1 MITVEDLK
9 GPDGNLHPVQQAMVD
24 FHGSQCGYCTP
35 GFVMSMFGLYKS
47 DSQNTREVIE
57 DALTGN
63 LCRCTGYQPILE
75 AAEHVLTKREPDQF
89 SKLENEVIEA
99 IRSIPKDSVHI
110 DTGEQKYFL
119 PETLDELLNF
129 RKKYPSAILINGATD
144 IALRVT
150 KQNELLKEI
159 IDAEQIDKLKLVS
172 ENDKEVIFGSAVNV
186 NKMLDKSDSVFPA
199 LYTMC
204 KVFGSKQIREMA
216 TIGGNLGTAS
226 PIGDLPPVLMAYD
239 AVVIIR
245 SHRGERIAHV
255 EDFITGYRQ
264 TMLQQDE
271 IITEIK
277 IPKPGKD
284 RIIKS
289 YKISKRKDLDISTV
303 SAAFRLE
310 LGNDNIVNG
319 IKIIYGGMA
328 EMTKHAE
335 KAEQFLKGK
344 EWSLKTVKRAMP
356 IIEKE
361 FTPIADARSGAGFR
375 TLAAKNLL
383 LKFYND
389 TLDT

>member
-1 MITVEDLK
+1 
-9 GPDGNLHPVQQAMVD
+9 
-24 FHGSQCGYCTP
+24 
-35 GFVMSMFGLYKS
+35 VMSMFGLYKS

-186 NKMLDKSDSVFPA
+186 NKILDKSDSVFPA

-239 AVVIIR
+239 AQMVIQSQKSKR
-245 SHRGERIAHV
+245 TV
-255 EDFITGYRQ
+255 PLDDFITGYRQ
-264 TMLQQDE
+264 TVLQPDE

-277 IPKPGKD
+277 IPKPEKD

-289 YKISKRKDLDISTV
+289 YKVSKRKDLDISTV
-303 SAAFRLE
+303 SAAFCLR
-310 LGNDNIVNG
+310 LGNDNLVSD

-344 EWSLKTVKRAMP
+344 KWSIETIKLAMS

-361 FTPIADARSGAGFR
+361 FTPISDARSGADFR
-375 TLAAKNLL
+375 MLTAKNLL
-383 LKFYND
+383 LKFWSEYSHEKEQNAQNKNK
-389 TLDT
+389 